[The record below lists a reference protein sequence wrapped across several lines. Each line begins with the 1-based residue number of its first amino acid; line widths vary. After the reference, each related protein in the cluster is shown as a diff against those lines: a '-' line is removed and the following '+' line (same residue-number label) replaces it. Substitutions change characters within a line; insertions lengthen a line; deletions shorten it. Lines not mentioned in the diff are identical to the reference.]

1 MDQFDRIL
9 RVMER
14 VCSGLAAAMLLAI
27 MLIATLDVAMRY
39 FLNSPLGWSYDLIS
53 LYLMAGMFFLAM
65 SGAAPVPPELWQWPS
80 VCVGL
85 ATAGVMLAATAFS
98 LIVPG
103 IQYGNQIW
111 PGWGVYVVAA
121 GVLAARLDAF
131 YLDRQLQAAA
141 ASDGEVDTSPVRTS
155 RCCASPVAQLA
166 TIRSRGVSTR

>member
-65 SGAAPVPPELWQWPS
+65 SS
-80 VCVGL
+80 
-85 ATAGVMLAATAFS
+85 T
-98 LIVPG
+98 
-103 IQYGNQIW
+103 
-111 PGWGVYVVAA
+111 
-121 GVLAARLDAF
+121 
-131 YLDRQLQAAA
+131 LDRK
-141 ASDGEVDTSPVRTS
+141 
-155 RCCASPVAQLA
+155 
-166 TIRSRGVSTR
+166 STRLNSSHEWISRMPSSA